1 MTITPTEARSGEK
14 VSAASRRALQAQG
27 VYLGTT
33 GVDLRTAFLFPG
45 HGAQYPDMFA
55 DLAAENP
62 VAAETFERID
72 ETYRSLAGHT
82 LTSRMFSSGGND
94 PAKELQDPVVM
105 QPAIFAGSMVAHR
118 LLESQGVTAETHIGH
133 SLGEISALVAAGALS
148 LEDGVRAVYGRGLAV
163 KVIPEARRGGML
175 SLQTD
180 SDRSREQLSRLLLL
194 LRGGQGGYLVQSLVN
209 SPDQTVLSGDSEA
222 IDRAAALCLERGI
235 KATRLRVSH
244 GFHSDLLEEAVPHL
258 ERTLA
263 ALDWHAPKVPVL
275 STVIGDYYTE
285 QDVQDLPLL
294 LARQL
299 VTPFSFQDLVGRLH
313 ADGHNSFVEVG
324 PKSILSGLTERI
336 LAGSDK
342 EALVT
347 PTNIQSLGAVESMR
361 RFTAF
366 AEVHGLTGAET
377 EEQTPAAREPAADS
391 APTTAQLREDLLKVA
406 ARYTGYP
413 VRLLDPAQLM
423 GAGLGLSTRVREEL
437 AAALAAHLG
446 LTDTT
451 VSTEADAPLGHL
463 LDQLADASRG
473 TGTPAATARETAAG
487 PEPATARE
495 TPVPAPSV
503 QDTPVPEE
511 PAEATAEELAEA
523 ERVVW
528 EVAEAKTG
536 YPADLLEADLDLEA
550 DLGIDSVKQAEILGE
565 VREVLGLPVVED
577 VDSSSLNTLSRIAG
591 FVADLQAATRPAPA
605 APARTAP
612 AQEKPAAT
620 SVAATSVQDT
630 PVPEEPAEATAE
642 ELAEAERV
650 VWEVAEAKTGYPADL
665 LEADLDLEADLGID
679 SVKQA
684 EILGEVREVLGLPVV
699 EDVDS
704 SSLNTLNRIAE
715 FVAGLQA
722 ATGRSPRGGGTSGTG
737 GDGSDDSHIPEAAPA
752 RPVLPPVLERT
763 IDRIAGRYVP
773 LAVES
778 PLDHPDA
785 TPFSL
790 DGKAVVVIT
799 GQDTALA
806 REVLPRLTER
816 GARPYVV
823 APDGAG
829 PIRSSASTGL
839 DEWPTARADFTDP
852 HSLARALATAR
863 PDSGV
868 QVVVNLHPYG
878 PGPDPVAATTS
889 FDRPAAD
896 WSSAADQ
903 HFTVNLLAAKAYF
916 ADLAQAGGDGG
927 YFAATAVGGV
937 FGLES
942 DGAMDPLGG
951 LTAGFAKSLDL
962 ELPDTRVKVVDFTEG
977 DAADAAVLLLAE
989 ITTDA
994 EPTVEVGH
1002 LRGLR
1007 KIVQVVP
1014 HEITTNERQQ
1024 PLRLDP
1030 GSVVVFSGGS
1040 RGITYECAKEL
1051 ARLEGVRVVILGRT
1065 RPAKGTE
1072 DWMALDDEAFARL
1085 GKGWF
1090 PQAKKKDPA
1099 ITPVEAKKQFAA
1111 LANARELYRNIE
1123 ELHAINP
1130 LSVYE
1135 VCDVS
1140 DGEQVIAAI
1149 DSVRQRYG
1157 RIDGVVHAAG
1167 LDSVATVPKKSLDH
1181 ARHVVRVKADGSHHL
1196 WHAVKHDQL
1205 KFFGFFG
1212 SFLGRFGMDGQVDY
1226 TAGADLVSKLSAL
1239 LARRNPDMRVF
1250 TLCWTGWADVGM
1262 AATEAVRRVQ
1272 EEVRGL
1278 RYLGVEEGVQHFA
1291 REVFQGGDDP
1301 EVLVFGEIGKN
1312 SYGGQDASMDATHT
1326 EVAVPVG
1333 PDGSVRDRFELPLL
1347 DRVLEVTD
1355 TRVRAVKRLDP
1366 RADRYLDDHRV
1377 KGAGTFPGVLH
1388 IEGQV
1393 QASGLLVP
1401 GHTVVAAENI
1411 EFLKFV
1417 KHLPNFPLDLRF
1429 EAELEAD
1436 AERTDEERADG
1447 TRRVRAE
1454 IRSDLVT
1461 ADGRVLEADRVHS
1474 RGTYVF
1480 APQAPQAPQSQQ
1492 PGAAPAPDPE
1502 LAELLEKSTEL
1513 DIDRFYERAARQITF
1528 GPRFRQVR
1536 RIGFVGDI
1544 EDGRMVSEI
1553 VVDAGRGLFSA
1564 APTPRLRTLPI
1575 VIDNAWRST
1584 LLWAYHHLGSHV
1596 VPVSIAAMRFHRVP
1610 LPGET
1615 VHTDSTVAPVG
1626 PDQGGKPGDLRIS
1639 TRILDAAG
1647 HPLCEIQDLVVTQVG
1662 RDEGDTG
1669 LLD

>member
-118 LLESQGVTAETHIGH
+118 LLESQGITAETHIGH

-148 LEDGVRAVYGRGLAV
+148 LEDGVRAVYGRGVAV
-163 KVIPEARRGGML
+163 KVIPQDRRGGML

-209 SPDQTVLSGDSEA
+209 SPDQTVLSGDSDA

-299 VTPFSFQDLVGRLH
+299 VTPFSFQQLVGRLH

-336 LAGSDK
+336 LADSDK

-366 AEVHGLTGAET
+366 AEVHGLTGGEP
-377 EEQTPAAREPAADS
+377 EEQTAAAQEPAAES
-391 APTTAQLREDLLKVA
+391 APNTAQLREDLLKVA

-451 VSTEADAPLGHL
+451 VSTESDAPLGHL
-463 LDQLADASRG
+463 LDQLVDASRG
-473 TGTPAATARETAAG
+473 TGTGTGTDTGTGTAAATARETAAG
-487 PEPATARE
+487 PEPGTAPQAAE
-495 TPVPAPSV
+495 PA
-503 QDTPVPEE
+503 E

-577 VDSSSLNTLSRIAG
+577 IDSSSLNTLNRIAE
-591 FVADLQAATRPAPA
+591 FVAGLQAATRPAPA

-612 AQEKPAAT
+612 AQE
-620 SVAATSVQDT
+620 T
-630 PVPEEPAEATAE
+630 PVQETSAPQEPAEATAE

-699 EDVDS
+699 EDIDS
-704 SSLNTLNRIAE
+704 SSLNTLSRIAE

-722 ATGRSPRGGGTSGTG
+722 ATGRSPRGGGTSDTG
-737 GDGSDDSHIPEAAPA
+737 GDGSDDSHIREAAPA

-823 APDGAG
+823 APDGAE

-852 HSLARALATAR
+852 ESLARALATAR
-863 PDSGV
+863 TDGGV

-916 ADLAQAGGDGG
+916 ADLTQAGGDGG

-977 DAADAAVLLLAE
+977 DAAGAADILLAE

-994 EPTVEVGH
+994 ERTVEVGH

-1065 RPAKGTE
+1065 RPAEGTE

-1090 PQAKKKDPA
+1090 PQAKKKNPA
-1099 ITPVEAKKQFAA
+1099 ITPVEAKRQFAA

-1140 DGEQVIAAI
+1140 DGEQVTAAI
-1149 DSVRQRYG
+1149 DAVRQRYG

-1196 WHAVKHDQL
+1196 WHAVKDDQL
-1205 KFFGFFG
+1205 TFFGFFG

-1239 LARRNPDMRVF
+1239 LARRNPAMRVF
-1250 TLCWTGWADVGM
+1250 TLCWTGWSDVGM
-1262 AATEAVRRVQ
+1262 AATEAVRRIQ

-1312 SYGGQDASMDATHT
+1312 SYGGQDASMDATHKQ
-1326 EVAVPVG
+1326 VAVPVG
-1333 PDGSVRDRFELPLL
+1333 PDGSVRDRLELPLL
-1347 DRVLEVTD
+1347 DRVSEVTD

-1429 EAELEAD
+1429 EAEAEAQ
-1436 AERTDEERADG
+1436 AEEERADG

-1480 APQAPQAPQSQQ
+1480 ARQARQ
-1492 PGAAPAPDPE
+1492 PGTPPAPDPE
-1502 LAELLEKSTEL
+1502 LAELVEKSTEL
-1513 DIDRFYERAARQITF
+1513 NIDRFYERAARQITF

-1564 APTPRLRTLPI
+1564 ASTPRLRTLPI

-1626 PDQGGKPGDLRIS
+1626 PDQGGKPSDLRIS

-1647 HPLCEIQDLVVTQVG
+1647 LPLCEIQDLVVTQVG
-1662 RDEGDTG
+1662 RDEGDTR

>member
-1 MTITPTEARSGEK
+1 MTITQTEVRSGEK
-14 VSAASRRALQAQG
+14 IAAASRRALQAQG

-33 GVDLRTAFLFPG
+33 GVALRSAFLFPG

-72 ETYRSLAGHT
+72 ATYRELAGHT
-82 LTSRMFSSGGND
+82 LTSRMFSSGGSD
-94 PAKELQDPVVM
+94 PVKALQDPVVM
-105 QPAIFAGSMVAHR
+105 QPAIFAGSMVVHR
-118 LLESQGVTAETHIGH
+118 LLESQGITAETHIGH

-148 LEDGVRAVYGRGLAV
+148 LEDGVRAVYGRGVAV

-194 LRGGQGGYLVQSLVN
+194 LRGGGNGYLVQSLVN
-209 SPDQTVLSGDSEA
+209 SPDQTVLSGDSDA
-222 IDRAAALCLERGI
+222 IDKAAALCRERGI

-263 ALDWHAPKVPVL
+263 ALDWHAPRIPVL

-285 QDVQDLPLL
+285 QDVADLPLL

-299 VTPFSFQDLVGRLH
+299 VTPFSFQQLIGRMH
-313 ADGHNSFVEVG
+313 ADGVNSFVEVG

-336 LAGSDK
+336 LADSDQ

-366 AEVHGLTGAET
+366 AEVHGLPRSEP
-377 EEQTPAAREPAADS
+377 EQHSAPREPAGENA
-391 APTTAQLREDLLKVA
+391 APTTAELREDLLKAA

-423 GAGLGLSTRVREEL
+423 GAGLGLSTRVREDL

-446 LTDTT
+446 LADTT
-451 VSTEADAPLGHL
+451 VPTEADAPLGHL
-463 LDQLADASRG
+463 LDQLVDASRG
-473 TGTPAATARETAAG
+473 TAAPAATARETAAG
-487 PEPATARE
+487 PGPVTA
-495 TPVPAPSV
+495 PVPA
-503 QDTPVPEE
+503 Q
-511 PAEATAEELAEA
+511 PAEATAEDRAEA
-523 ERVVW
+523 DRVVW

-577 VDSSSLNTLSRIAG
+577 IDSASLNTLSRIAE
-591 FVADLQAATRPAPA
+591 FVADLQASARPARAA
-605 APARTAP
+605 APETPAPEAP
-612 AQEKPAAT
+612 ASEVSA
-620 SVAATSVQDT
+620 
-630 PVPEEPAEATAE
+630 PEQPAEATAE
-642 ELAEAERV
+642 DRAEADRV

-699 EDVDS
+699 EDIDS
-704 SSLNTLNRIAE
+704 ASLNTLSRIAE

-722 ATGRSPRGGGTSGTG
+722 ATGRSPRGGGTSDTGG
-737 GDGSDDSHIPEAAPA
+737 GDGSDDSHIREAAPA

-763 IDRIAGRYVP
+763 LDRIAGRYVP

-778 PLDHPDA
+778 PLDHPGA
-785 TPFSL
+785 RPFSL

-806 REVLPRLTER
+806 REVLPRLTGH

-823 APDGAG
+823 APDQAAV
-829 PIRSSASTGL
+829 P
-839 DEWPTARADFTDP
+839 DDWPTARADFTDP
-852 HSLARALATAR
+852 DSLARALATAR
-863 PDSGV
+863 GDGEV

-878 PGPDPVAATTS
+878 SGPDPVAATTS

-896 WSSAADQ
+896 WSAASDQ

-916 ADLAQAGGDGG
+916 ADLTRAGRDGG

-962 ELPDTRVKVVDFTEG
+962 ELADTRVKVVDFTEG
-977 DAADAAVLLLAE
+977 DAAGAAEALLAE
-989 ITTDA
+989 ITTHA
-994 EPTVEVGH
+994 ERTVEVGY

-1014 HEITTNERQQ
+1014 HEIATDERQQ

-1065 RPAKGTE
+1065 RPAEGTE
-1072 DWMALDDEAFARL
+1072 DWMALDDEAFAAL

-1090 PQAKKKDPA
+1090 RQAKKKNPA
-1099 ITPVEAKKQFAA
+1099 ITPVKAKKQFAA
-1111 LANARELYRNIE
+1111 LANSRELYRNIE
-1123 ELHAINP
+1123 ELRAVNP

-1140 DGEQVIAAI
+1140 DGGQVTAVVDA
-1149 DSVRQRYG
+1149 VRQRYG

-1167 LDSVATVPKKSLDH
+1167 LESVATVPKKSLDH

-1196 WHAVKHDQL
+1196 WHAVKHDDL

-1239 LARRNPDMRVF
+1239 LARRNPDTRVF

-1262 AATEAVRRVQ
+1262 AATEAVRRIQ

-1301 EVLVFGEIGKN
+1301 EVLVFGEIGTN
-1312 SYGGQDASMDATHT
+1312 SYGGQDASMDGTRT
-1326 EVAVPVG
+1326 GVAVPVG
-1333 PDGSVRDRFELPLL
+1333 PDGAVRDRIALPLL

-1355 TRVRAVKRLDP
+1355 TRVRAVRRLDP

-1401 GHTVVAAENI
+1401 EHTVVAAENV

-1429 EAELEAD
+1429 EAEA
-1436 AERTDEERADG
+1436 DEELADG

-1461 ADGRVLEADRVHS
+1461 ADGRVLETDRVHS

-1480 APQAPQAPQSQQ
+1480 ARR
-1492 PGAAPAPDPE
+1492 PGSPPAADPE
-1502 LAELLEKSTEL
+1502 LAELVAKSTEL

-1544 EDGRMVSEI
+1544 EEGRMVSEI
-1553 VVDAGRGLFSA
+1553 VADAGRGLFSTTA
-1564 APTPRLRTLPI
+1564 TPRLRTLPI

-1584 LLWAYHHLGSHV
+1584 LLWAYHQLGSHV

-1615 VHTDSTVAPVG
+1615 VHTDSTVVPVG

-1639 TRILDAAG
+1639 TRIADTAG
-1647 HPLCEIQDLVVTQVG
+1647 ITLCEIQDLVVTQVG
-1662 RDEGDTG
+1662 RDEGDTR

>member
-14 VSAASRRALQAQG
+14 ISAASRRALQAQG

-33 GVDLRTAFLFPG
+33 GADLRTAFLFPG

-94 PAKELQDPVVM
+94 LAKELQDPVVM

-118 LLESQGVTAETHIGH
+118 LLESQGITAETHIGH

-148 LEDGVRAVYGRGLAV
+148 LEDGVRAVYGRGVAV

-194 LRGGQGGYLVQSLVN
+194 LRGGGNGYLVQSLTN

-222 IDRAAALCLERGI
+222 IDRAAALCSERGI

-263 ALDWHAPKVPVL
+263 ALDWHAPKIPVL

-299 VTPFSFQDLVGRLH
+299 VTPFSFQALVGRLH

-336 LAGSDK
+336 LADSDK

-361 RFTAF
+361 RFSAF
-366 AEVHGLTGAET
+366 AEVHGLTGGET
-377 EEQTPAAREPAADS
+377 EELTAVAQEPAAES
-391 APTTAQLREDLLKVA
+391 VPTTAHLREELLKVA

-473 TGTPAATARETAAG
+473 TGTGTGDGAGTGTPVATGRETAAG
-487 PEPATARE
+487 PVSATVQEASGAAEAIQSAASAEPVQSAASVQSAEPAEATAEDLAQAERVVWEVAEAKTGYPADLLEADLDLEADLGIDSVKQAEILGEVRE
-495 TPVPAPSV
+495 VLGLPVVEDVDSSALNTLNRIAEFVAGLQAATRPAPAAAAQQSAV
-503 QDTPVPEE
+503 QESPVQETPVPEE
-511 PAEATAEELAEA
+511 PAQATAAELAEA

-577 VDSSSLNTLSRIAG
+577 VDSSA
-591 FVADLQAATRPAPA
+591 
-605 APARTAP
+605 
-612 AQEKPAAT
+612 
-620 SVAATSVQDT
+620 
-630 PVPEEPAEATAE
+630 
-642 ELAEAERV
+642 
-650 VWEVAEAKTGYPADL
+650 
-665 LEADLDLEADLGID
+665 
-679 SVKQA
+679 
-684 EILGEVREVLGLPVV
+684 
-699 EDVDS
+699 
-704 SSLNTLNRIAE
+704 LNTLNRIAE

-722 ATGRSPRGGGTSGTG
+722 ATGRSPRGGSTAGTG
-737 GDGSDDSHIPEAAPA
+737 GDGTDDSHIPEAAPA

-823 APDGAG
+823 APEQAAVPD
-829 PIRSSASTGL
+829 
-839 DEWPTARADFTDP
+839 DWPTARADFTDP
-852 HSLARALATAR
+852 DSLAQALATAR
-863 PDSGV
+863 TDSGV

-916 ADLAQAGGDGG
+916 ADLTQTGADGG

-977 DAADAAVLLLAE
+977 DAAGTADILLAE

-994 EPTVEVGH
+994 ERTVEVGH
-1002 LRGLR
+1002 VRGLR
-1007 KIVQVVP
+1007 KIVQVIP

-1065 RPAKGTE
+1065 RPAEGTE

-1090 PQAKKKDPA
+1090 PQAKKKNPA

-1111 LANARELYRNIE
+1111 LANARELYRNIK
-1123 ELHAINP
+1123 ELHAVNP

-1140 DGEQVIAAI
+1140 DGEQVTAAM
-1149 DSVRQRYG
+1149 DAVRQRYG

-1262 AATEAVRRVQ
+1262 AATEAVRKVQ

-1326 EVAVPVG
+1326 QVAVPLG
-1333 PDGSVRDRFELPLL
+1333 PDGSVRDRVELPLL
-1347 DRVLEVTD
+1347 DRVSEVTD

-1429 EAELEAD
+1429 EAE
-1436 AERTDEERADG
+1436 AETETESKAEADG
-1447 TRRVRAE
+1447 TRRIRAE

-1480 APQAPQAPQSQQ
+1480 AAQ
-1492 PGAAPAPDPE
+1492 PPRPGDVPAPDPE
-1502 LAELLEKSTEL
+1502 LAELVEKSTEL

-1662 RDEGDTG
+1662 RDEGDTR

>member
-14 VSAASRRALQAQG
+14 ISAASRRALQAQG

-94 PAKELQDPVVM
+94 PVKELQDPVVM

-118 LLESQGVTAETHIGH
+118 LLESQGITAETHIGH

-148 LEDGVRAVYGRGLAV
+148 LEDGVRAVYGRGVAV

-263 ALDWHAPKVPVL
+263 ALDWHAPKIPVL

-299 VTPFSFQDLVGRLH
+299 VTPFSFQALVGRLH

-336 LAGSDK
+336 LADSDK
-342 EALVT
+342 EVLVT

-361 RFTAF
+361 RFSAF
-366 AEVHGLTGAET
+366 AEVHGLTGGEM
-377 EEQTPAAREPAADS
+377 EEQTAAAPEPAAES
-391 APTTAQLREDLLKVA
+391 APTTAQLREELLKVA

-473 TGTPAATARETAAG
+473 TGAGTGTGTGDGTGTGTSAATGRETAAG
-487 PEPATARE
+487 PVPATVEEATAAIQSAVSAEPVQPVQPAEPAEATAEDLAQAERVVWEVAEAKTGYPADLLEADLDLEADLGIDSVKQAEILGEVRE
-495 TPVPAPSV
+495 VLGLPVVEDVDSSALNTLNRIAEFVAGLQAATRPAPAAPAPAAPAQGTAV
-503 QDTPVPEE
+503 QETPVPEE
-511 PAEATAEELAEA
+511 PAQATAEELAEA

-577 VDSSSLNTLSRIAG
+577 VDSSA
-591 FVADLQAATRPAPA
+591 
-605 APARTAP
+605 
-612 AQEKPAAT
+612 
-620 SVAATSVQDT
+620 
-630 PVPEEPAEATAE
+630 
-642 ELAEAERV
+642 
-650 VWEVAEAKTGYPADL
+650 
-665 LEADLDLEADLGID
+665 
-679 SVKQA
+679 
-684 EILGEVREVLGLPVV
+684 
-699 EDVDS
+699 
-704 SSLNTLNRIAE
+704 LNTLNRIAE

-722 ATGRSPRGGGTSGTG
+722 ATGRSPRGGTTSGTG
-737 GDGSDDSHIPEAAPA
+737 GDGTDDSHIPEAAPA

-785 TPFSL
+785 TPFSV

-823 APDGAG
+823 APEQAAVPD
-829 PIRSSASTGL
+829 
-839 DEWPTARADFTDP
+839 DWPTARADFTDP
-852 HSLARALATAR
+852 DSLAKALATAR
-863 PDSGV
+863 TDSGV

-916 ADLAQAGGDGG
+916 ADLTQAGGDGG

-977 DAADAAVLLLAE
+977 DAAGAADILLAE

-994 EPTVEVGH
+994 ERSVEVGH

-1014 HEITTNERQQ
+1014 HEIATNERQQ

-1065 RPAKGTE
+1065 RPAQGTE

-1090 PQAKKKDPA
+1090 PQAKKKNPA

-1140 DGEQVIAAI
+1140 DGEQVTAAI
-1149 DSVRQRYG
+1149 DAVRVRYG

-1250 TLCWTGWADVGM
+1250 TLCWTGWSDVGM

-1326 EVAVPVG
+1326 QVAVPVG
-1333 PDGSVRDRFELPLL
+1333 PDGSVRDRVELPLL
-1347 DRVLEVTD
+1347 DQVSEVTD

-1429 EAELEAD
+1429 EAEAEAD
-1436 AERTDEERADG
+1436 GQRADG
-1447 TRRVRAE
+1447 TRRIRAE

-1480 APQAPQAPQSQQ
+1480 AAQ
-1492 PGAAPAPDPE
+1492 PPRPDDMPAPDPE
-1502 LAELLEKSTEL
+1502 LAELVEKATEL

-1615 VHTDSTVAPVG
+1615 VHTDSTVAPVA

-1662 RDEGDTG
+1662 RDEGDTR

>member
-1 MTITPTEARSGEK
+1 VTITQTEVRSGEK
-14 VSAASRRALQAQG
+14 IAAASRRALQAQG

-33 GVDLRTAFLFPG
+33 GVALRSAFLFPG

-72 ETYRSLAGHT
+72 ATYRELAGHT
-82 LTSRMFSSGGND
+82 LTSRMFSSGGSD
-94 PAKELQDPVVM
+94 PVKALQDPVVM
-105 QPAIFAGSMVAHR
+105 QPAIFAGSMVVHR
-118 LLESQGVTAETHIGH
+118 LLESQGITAETHIGH

-148 LEDGVRAVYGRGLAV
+148 LEDGVRAVYGRGVAV

-194 LRGGQGGYLVQSLVN
+194 LRGGGNGYLVQSLVN
-209 SPDQTVLSGDSEA
+209 SPDQTVLSGDSDA
-222 IDRAAALCLERGI
+222 IDKAAALCRERGI

-263 ALDWHAPKVPVL
+263 ALDWHAPRIPVL

-285 QDVQDLPLL
+285 QDVADLPLL

-299 VTPFSFQDLVGRLH
+299 VTPFSFQQLIGRMH
-313 ADGHNSFVEVG
+313 ADGVNSFVEVG

-336 LAGSDK
+336 LADSDQ

-366 AEVHGLTGAET
+366 AEVHGLPRSEP
-377 EEQTPAAREPAADS
+377 EQHSAPREPAGENA
-391 APTTAQLREDLLKVA
+391 APTTAELREDLLKAA

-423 GAGLGLSTRVREEL
+423 GAGLGLSTRVREDL

-446 LTDTT
+446 LADTT
-451 VSTEADAPLGHL
+451 VPTEADAPLGHL
-463 LDQLADASRG
+463 LDQLVDASRG
-473 TGTPAATARETAAG
+473 TAAPAATARETAAG
-487 PEPATARE
+487 PGPVTA
-495 TPVPAPSV
+495 PVPA
-503 QDTPVPEE
+503 Q
-511 PAEATAEELAEA
+511 PAEATAEDRAEA
-523 ERVVW
+523 DRVVW

-577 VDSSSLNTLSRIAG
+577 IDSASLNTLS
-591 FVADLQAATRPAPA
+591 
-605 APARTAP
+605 
-612 AQEKPAAT
+612 
-620 SVAATSVQDT
+620 
-630 PVPEEPAEATAE
+630 
-642 ELAEAERV
+642 
-650 VWEVAEAKTGYPADL
+650 
-665 LEADLDLEADLGID
+665 
-679 SVKQA
+679 
-684 EILGEVREVLGLPVV
+684 
-699 EDVDS
+699 
-704 SSLNTLNRIAE
+704 RIAE

-722 ATGRSPRGGGTSGTG
+722 ATGRSPRGGGTSDTGG
-737 GDGSDDSHIPEAAPA
+737 GDGSDDSHIREAAPA

-763 IDRIAGRYVP
+763 LDRIAGRYVP

-778 PLDHPDA
+778 PLDHPGA
-785 TPFSL
+785 RPFSL

-806 REVLPRLTER
+806 REVLPRLTGH

-823 APDGAG
+823 APDQAAV
-829 PIRSSASTGL
+829 P
-839 DEWPTARADFTDP
+839 DDWPTARADFTDP
-852 HSLARALATAR
+852 DSLARALATAR
-863 PDSGV
+863 GDGEV

-878 PGPDPVAATTS
+878 SGPDPVAATTS

-896 WSSAADQ
+896 WSAASDQ

-916 ADLAQAGGDGG
+916 ADLTRAGRDGG

-962 ELPDTRVKVVDFTEG
+962 ELADTRVKVVDFTEG
-977 DAADAAVLLLAE
+977 DAAGAAEALLAE
-989 ITTDA
+989 ITTHA
-994 EPTVEVGH
+994 ERTVEVGY

-1014 HEITTNERQQ
+1014 HEIATDERQQ

-1065 RPAKGTE
+1065 RPAEGTE
-1072 DWMALDDEAFARL
+1072 DWMALDDEAFAAL

-1090 PQAKKKDPA
+1090 RQAKKKNPA
-1099 ITPVEAKKQFAA
+1099 ITPVKAKKQFAA
-1111 LANARELYRNIE
+1111 LANSRELYRNIE
-1123 ELHAINP
+1123 ELRAVNP

-1140 DGEQVIAAI
+1140 DGGQVTAVVDA
-1149 DSVRQRYG
+1149 VRQRYG

-1167 LDSVATVPKKSLDH
+1167 LESVATVPKKSLDH

-1196 WHAVKHDQL
+1196 WHAVKHDDL

-1239 LARRNPDMRVF
+1239 LARRNPDTRVF

-1262 AATEAVRRVQ
+1262 AATEAVRRIQ

-1301 EVLVFGEIGKN
+1301 EVLVFGEIGTN
-1312 SYGGQDASMDATHT
+1312 SYGGQDASMDGTRT
-1326 EVAVPVG
+1326 GVAVPVG
-1333 PDGSVRDRFELPLL
+1333 PDGAVRDRIALPLL

-1355 TRVRAVKRLDP
+1355 TRVRAVRRLDP

-1401 GHTVVAAENI
+1401 EHTVVAAENV

-1429 EAELEAD
+1429 EAEA
-1436 AERTDEERADG
+1436 DEELADG

-1454 IRSDLVT
+1454 VRSDLVT
-1461 ADGRVLEADRVHS
+1461 ADGRVLETDRVHS

-1480 APQAPQAPQSQQ
+1480 ARR
-1492 PGAAPAPDPE
+1492 PGSPPAADPE
-1502 LAELLEKSTEL
+1502 LAELVAKSTEL

-1544 EDGRMVSEI
+1544 EEGRMVSEI
-1553 VVDAGRGLFSA
+1553 VADAGRGLFSTTA
-1564 APTPRLRTLPI
+1564 TPRLRTLPI

-1584 LLWAYHHLGSHV
+1584 LLWAYHQLGSHV

-1615 VHTDSTVAPVG
+1615 VHTDSTVVPVG

-1639 TRILDAAG
+1639 TRIADTAG
-1647 HPLCEIQDLVVTQVG
+1647 ITLCEIQDLVVTQVG
-1662 RDEGDTG
+1662 RDEGDTR

>member
-1 MTITPTEARSGEK
+1 VTITQTEVRGGEQIT
-14 VSAASRRALQAQG
+14 AASRRALQAQG

-72 ETYRSLAGHT
+72 ETYRELAGHT

-94 PAKELQDPVVM
+94 PVKELQDPVVM
-105 QPAIFAGSMVAHR
+105 QPAIFAGSMVVHR
-118 LLESQGVTAETHIGH
+118 LLESQGVIAETHIGH
-133 SLGEISALVAAGALS
+133 SLGEIGALVAAGALS
-148 LEDGVRAVYGRGLAV
+148 LEDGVRAVYGRGVAV
-163 KVIPEARRGGML
+163 KAIPAARRGGML

-194 LRGGQGGYLVQSLVN
+194 LRGGGNGYLIQSLVN
-209 SPDQTVLSGDSEA
+209 SPDQTVLSGDSDA
-222 IDRAAALCLERGI
+222 IDRAAELCRARGI

-263 ALDWHAPKVPVL
+263 SLDWHAPQIPVL

-299 VTPFSFQDLVGRLH
+299 VTPFSFQELIGRMH
-313 ADGHNSFVEVG
+313 ADGVNSFVEVG

-336 LAGSDK
+336 LADQ

-366 AEVHGLTGAET
+366 VEVHGLPRSEPRQ
-377 EEQTPAAREPAADS
+377 QTAPQEPAAETA

-413 VRLLDPAQLM
+413 VRLLDPSQLM

-437 AAALAAHLG
+437 ATALAAHLG

-451 VSTEADAPLGHL
+451 VSTESDAPLGHL

-473 TGTPAATARETAAG
+473 AGAAPAATVRETAA
-487 PEPATARE
+487 EPAQE
-495 TPVPAPSV
+495 TPV
-503 QDTPVPEE
+503 QETPVVVE
-511 PAEATAEELAEA
+511 PAEASVEDLADA

-565 VREVLGLPVVED
+565 VRDVLGLPVVED
-577 VDSSSLNTLSRIAG
+577 
-591 FVADLQAATRPAPA
+591 
-605 APARTAP
+605 
-612 AQEKPAAT
+612 
-620 SVAATSVQDT
+620 
-630 PVPEEPAEATAE
+630 
-642 ELAEAERV
+642 
-650 VWEVAEAKTGYPADL
+650 
-665 LEADLDLEADLGID
+665 ID
-679 SVKQA
+679 SA
-684 EILGEVREVLGLPVV
+684 
-699 EDVDS
+699 
-704 SSLNTLNRIAE
+704 SLNTLNRIAE

-722 ATGRSPRGGGTSGTG
+722 ATGRSPRGGGTSDTG
-737 GDGSDDSHIPEAAPA
+737 GDGSDDSHIREAAPA

-778 PLDHPDA
+778 PLDHPGA
-785 TPFSL
+785 RPFSL

-806 REVLPRLTER
+806 REVLPRLARR
-816 GARPYVV
+816 GARPYAV
-823 APDGAG
+823 APQ
-829 PIRSSASTGL
+829 SAAL
-839 DEWPTARADFTDP
+839 DDWPVARADFTDP
-852 HSLARALATAR
+852 DSLARALATAR
-863 PDSGV
+863 ADAEV

-889 FDRPAAD
+889 FDRPAGD
-896 WSSAADQ
+896 WSAAADQ

-916 ADLAQAGGDGG
+916 ADLAKAGQESG

-937 FGLES
+937 FGLEA

-962 ELPDTRVKVVDFTEG
+962 ELPETRVKVVDFTEG
-977 DAADAAVLLLAE
+977 DATGAADTLLAE
-989 ITTDA
+989 ITTRA
-994 EPTVEVGH
+994 ERTVEVGY

-1007 KIVQVVP
+1007 KIVQVLP
-1014 HEITTNERQQ
+1014 HEIASHERQQ
-1024 PLRLDP
+1024 PLSLDP

-1065 RPAKGTE
+1065 RPAEGTE
-1072 DWMALDDEAFARL
+1072 DWMALDDDAFAEL
-1085 GKGWF
+1085 GRSWF
-1090 PQAKKKDPA
+1090 PRAKKENPA

-1111 LANARELYRNIE
+1111 LANSRELSRNIE
-1123 ELHAINP
+1123 ELRAINP

-1140 DGEQVIAAI
+1140 DGDQVTAAV
-1149 DSVRQRYG
+1149 DAVRQRYG

-1167 LDSVATVPKKSLDH
+1167 LESVAAVPKKSLDH

-1196 WHAVKHDQL
+1196 WHAVKNDHL

-1226 TAGADLVSKLSAL
+1226 TAGADLVSKLSAM
-1239 LARRNPDMRVF
+1239 LARRHPETKVF

-1312 SYGGQDASMDATHT
+1312 SYGGQDASMDAPRTG
-1326 EVAVPVG
+1326 VAVPVG
-1333 PDGSVRDRFELPLL
+1333 PEGSVRDRIALPLL
-1347 DRVLEVTD
+1347 DTVSEVTD
-1355 TRVRAVKRLDP
+1355 TRVRAAKRLDP
-1366 RADRYLDDHRV
+1366 RTDRYLDDHRV

-1393 QASGLLVP
+1393 QAAGLLVP
-1401 GHTVVAAENI
+1401 EHTVVGAENI

-1417 KHLPNFPLDLRF
+1417 KHLPAFPLDLRF
-1429 EAELEAD
+1429 EAEAG
-1436 AERTDEERADG
+1436 DEQEDG
-1447 TRRVRAE
+1447 TRRIRAE

-1480 APQAPQAPQSQQ
+1480 APHPATP
-1492 PGAAPAPDPE
+1492 PAPDPE
-1502 LAELLEKSTEL
+1502 LAELVDKSTEL
-1513 DIDRFYERAARQITF
+1513 SLDRFYERAANQITF
-1528 GPRFRQVR
+1528 GPGFRQVR
-1536 RIGFVGDI
+1536 RVGFVGDI

-1553 VVDAGRGLFSA
+1553 VVDAGRGLFSTT
-1564 APTPRLRTLPI
+1564 PTPRLRTLPI

-1584 LLWAYHHLGSHV
+1584 LLWAYHHLSSHV

-1615 VHTDSTVAPVG
+1615 VHTDSTVVATR
-1626 PDQGGKPGDLRIS
+1626 QAGKPGDLRID
-1639 TRILDAAG
+1639 TRIVDAAG
-1647 HPLCEIQDLVVTQVG
+1647 HPLCEIQNLVVTQVG
-1662 RDEGDTG
+1662 RDEGDTR
-1669 LLD
+1669 LLH

>member
-1 MTITPTEARSGEK
+1 MTITQTEVRGGEQIT
-14 VSAASRRALQAQG
+14 AASRRALQAQG

-72 ETYRSLAGHT
+72 ETYRELAGHT

-94 PAKELQDPVVM
+94 PVKELQDPVVM
-105 QPAIFAGSMVAHR
+105 QPAIFAGSMVVHR
-118 LLESQGVTAETHIGH
+118 LLESQGVIAETHIGH
-133 SLGEISALVAAGALS
+133 SLGEIGALVAAGALS
-148 LEDGVRAVYGRGLAV
+148 LEDGVRAVYGRGVAV
-163 KVIPEARRGGML
+163 KAIPAARRGGML

-194 LRGGQGGYLVQSLVN
+194 LRGGGNGYLIQSLVN
-209 SPDQTVLSGDSEA
+209 SPDQTVLSGDSDA
-222 IDRAAALCLERGI
+222 IDRAAELCRARGI

-263 ALDWHAPKVPVL
+263 SLDWHAPRIPVL

-299 VTPFSFQDLVGRLH
+299 VTPFSFQELIGRMY
-313 ADGHNSFVEVG
+313 ADGVNSFVEVG

-336 LAGSDK
+336 LADQ

-366 AEVHGLTGAET
+366 VEVHGLPRSEPRQRTAP
-377 EEQTPAAREPAADS
+377 QEPAAETA

-413 VRLLDPAQLM
+413 VRLLDPSQLM

-437 AAALAAHLG
+437 ATALAAHLG

-451 VSTEADAPLGHL
+451 VSTESDAPLGHL

-473 TGTPAATARETAAG
+473 AGAAPAATVRETAA
-487 PEPATARE
+487 EPAQE
-495 TPVPAPSV
+495 TPV
-503 QDTPVPEE
+503 QETPVVVE
-511 PAEATAEELAEA
+511 PAEASAGDLAEA

-577 VDSSSLNTLSRIAG
+577 IDSASLNTLNRIAE
-591 FVADLQAATRPAPA
+591 FVAGLQAATHPVQ
-605 APARTAP
+605 
-612 AQEKPAAT
+612 QE
-620 SVAATSVQDT
+620 T
-630 PVPEEPAEATAE
+630 PVQETPVVVEPAEASGE
-642 ELAEAERV
+642 DLAEAERV

-699 EDVDS
+699 EDIDS
-704 SSLNTLNRIAE
+704 ASLNTLNRIAE

-722 ATGRSPRGGGTSGTG
+722 ATGRGPRGGGTSDTG
-737 GDGSDDSHIPEAAPA
+737 GDGSDDSHIREAAPA

-778 PLDHPDA
+778 PLDHPGA
-785 TPFSL
+785 RPFSL

-806 REVLPRLTER
+806 RELLPRLARR
-816 GARPYVV
+816 GARPYAV
-823 APDGAG
+823 AP
-829 PIRSSASTGL
+829 RSAAL
-839 DEWPTARADFTDP
+839 DDWPVARADFTDP
-852 HSLARALATAR
+852 DSLARALATAR
-863 PDSGV
+863 ADAEV

-889 FDRPAAD
+889 FDRPADD
-896 WSSAADQ
+896 WSAAADQ

-916 ADLAQAGGDGG
+916 ADLAKAGRESG

-937 FGLES
+937 FGLEA

-962 ELPDTRVKVVDFTEG
+962 ELPETRVKVVDFTEG
-977 DAADAAVLLLAE
+977 DATAAADTLLAE
-989 ITTDA
+989 ITTRA
-994 EPTVEVGH
+994 ERTVEVGY

-1007 KIVQVVP
+1007 KIVQVLP
-1014 HEITTNERQQ
+1014 HEIASHERQQ
-1024 PLRLDP
+1024 PLSLDP

-1065 RPAKGTE
+1065 RPAEGTE
-1072 DWMALDDEAFARL
+1072 DWMALDDDSFAEL
-1085 GKGWF
+1085 GRSWF
-1090 PQAKKKDPA
+1090 PRAKKENPA

-1111 LANARELYRNIE
+1111 LANSRELSRNIE
-1123 ELHAINP
+1123 ELRAINP

-1140 DGEQVIAAI
+1140 DGDQVTAAV
-1149 DSVRQRYG
+1149 DAVRQRYG

-1167 LDSVATVPKKSLDH
+1167 LDSVAAVPKKSLDH

-1196 WHAVKHDQL
+1196 WHAVKNDHL

-1226 TAGADLVSKLSAL
+1226 TAGADLVSKLSAM
-1239 LARRNPDMRVF
+1239 LARRHPETKVF

-1312 SYGGQDASMDATHT
+1312 SYGGQDASMDAPRTG
-1326 EVAVPVG
+1326 VAVPVG
-1333 PDGSVRDRFELPLL
+1333 PEGSVRDRIALPLL
-1347 DRVLEVTD
+1347 DTVSEVTD
-1355 TRVRAVKRLDP
+1355 TRVRAAKRLDP
-1366 RADRYLDDHRV
+1366 RTDRYLDDHRV

-1393 QASGLLVP
+1393 QAAGLLVP
-1401 GHTVVAAENI
+1401 EHTVVGAENI

-1417 KHLPNFPLDLRF
+1417 KHLPAFPLDLRF
-1429 EAELEAD
+1429 EAEAG
-1436 AERTDEERADG
+1436 DEQEDG
-1447 TRRVRAE
+1447 TRRIRAE

-1480 APQAPQAPQSQQ
+1480 APHPATP
-1492 PGAAPAPDPE
+1492 PAPDPE
-1502 LAELLEKSTEL
+1502 LAELVDKSTEL
-1513 DIDRFYERAARQITF
+1513 SLDRFYERAADQITF
-1528 GPRFRQVR
+1528 GPGFRQVR
-1536 RIGFVGDI
+1536 RVGFVGDI

-1553 VVDAGRGLFSA
+1553 VVDAGRGLLSTTR
-1564 APTPRLRTLPI
+1564 TPRLRTLPI

-1610 LPGET
+1610 LSGET
-1615 VHTDSTVAPVG
+1615 VHTDSTVAARRE
-1626 PDQGGKPGDLRIS
+1626 GKPGDLRID
-1639 TRILDAAG
+1639 TRIVDAAG
-1647 HPLCEIQDLVVTQVG
+1647 HPLCEIQNLVVTQVG
-1662 RDEGDTG
+1662 RDEGDTR

>member
-1 MTITPTEARSGEK
+1 VTITQTEARSGER
-14 VSAASRRALQAQG
+14 VTAASRRALQAQG
-27 VYLGTT
+27 VYLGTS

-55 DLAAENP
+55 DIAAQNP

-118 LLESQGVTAETHIGH
+118 LLESQGITAETHIGH

-148 LEDGVRAVYGRGLAV
+148 LEDGVRAVYGRGVAV

-180 SDRSREQLSRLLLL
+180 SDRSREQRSRLLLL
-194 LRGGQGGYLVQSLVN
+194 LRGGGNGYLVQSLIN
-209 SPDQTVLSGDSEA
+209 SPDQTVLSGDSDT
-222 IDRAAALCLERGI
+222 IDKAAELCRERGI

-336 LAGSDK
+336 LADSDQ

-366 AEVHGLTGAET
+366 AEVHGLAGGETG
-377 EEQTPAAREPAADS
+377 EQTAAAQEQAVEH
-391 APTTAQLREDLLKVA
+391 APTTAHLREDLLKVA

-463 LDQLADASRG
+463 LDQLVDASRG
-473 TGTPAATARETAAG
+473 AGGAPVATARETAAG
-487 PEPATARE
+487 PQAAVEAQ
-495 TPVPAPSV
+495 APLSV
-503 QDTPVPEE
+503 K
-511 PAEATAEELAEA
+511 PAEVTAEGLAEA

-577 VDSSSLNTLSRIAG
+577 VDSSSLNTLHRIAE
-591 FVADLQAATRPAPA
+591 FVAELQASTRPA
-605 APARTAP
+605 REAP
-612 AQEKPAAT
+612 AQDTPA
-620 SVAATSVQDT
+620 QGT
-630 PVPEEPAEATAE
+630 PVPEEPTAE
-642 ELAEAERV
+642 DLAEAERV

-704 SSLNTLNRIAE
+704 SSLNTLHRIAE

-722 ATGRSPRGGGTSGTG
+722 ATGRSPRTGGTGGTGGTSDTG

-785 TPFSL
+785 RPFSL

-806 REVLPRLTER
+806 RELLPRLTER

-823 APDGAG
+823 APQNTGSPG
-829 PIRSSASTGL
+829 SPGSEGSPSSAIP
-839 DEWPTARADFTDP
+839 DDWPIARADFTDP
-852 HSLARALATAR
+852 DSLARALATAR
-863 PDSGV
+863 TDTGV

-878 PGPDPVAATTS
+878 TGPDPVAATTS

-896 WSSAADQ
+896 WSAAADQ

-916 ADLAQAGGDGG
+916 ADLAKAGGEGG

-962 ELPDTRVKVVDFTEG
+962 ELRNTRVKVVDFTEG
-977 DAADAAVLLLAE
+977 DTATVADILLAE

-994 EPTVEVGH
+994 ERTVEVGH

-1014 HEITTNERQQ
+1014 HEIASHERQQ
-1024 PLRLDP
+1024 PLRLDQ

-1040 RGITYECAKEL
+1040 RGITYACAKEL
-1051 ARLEGVRVVILGRT
+1051 ARLRGVRVVILGRT
-1065 RPAKGTE
+1065 RPAEGTE
-1072 DWMALDDEAFARL
+1072 EWMALDDDAFAAL
-1085 GKGWF
+1085 GKSWF
-1090 PQAKKKDPA
+1090 PQAKKKNPA
-1099 ITPVEAKKQFAA
+1099 ITPVEAKKEFAA
-1111 LANARELYRNIE
+1111 LANSRELYRNIK
-1123 ELHAINP
+1123 ELRAVNP

-1140 DGEQVIAAI
+1140 DSAQVAATI
-1149 DSVRQRYG
+1149 EAVRERYG

-1167 LDSVATVPKKSLDH
+1167 LESVATVPKKSLDH
-1181 ARHVVRVKADGSHHL
+1181 ARHVVRVKADGAHHL
-1196 WHAVKHDQL
+1196 WHAVKHDDL

-1239 LARRNPDMRVF
+1239 LARRNPDTRVF

-1312 SYGGQDASMDATHT
+1312 SYGGQDASMDATRT
-1326 EVAVPVG
+1326 GVAVPIG
-1333 PDGSVRDRFELPLL
+1333 DDGGVRDRIALPLL
-1347 DRVLEVTD
+1347 DQVSEVTD
-1355 TRVRAVKRLDP
+1355 TRVRAAKRLDP

-1393 QASGLLVP
+1393 QAAGLLVP
-1401 GHTVVAAENI
+1401 EHTVVAAENI

-1429 EAELEAD
+1429 EAAAHD
-1436 AERTDEERADG
+1436 EREDG

-1461 ADGRVLEADRVHS
+1461 SDGRVLEADRLHS
-1474 RGTYVF
+1474 HGTYVF
-1480 APQAPQAPQSQQ
+1480 ARRPETP
-1492 PGAAPAPDPE
+1492 PAPDPE
-1502 LAELLEKSTEL
+1502 LAELVEKSTPL
-1513 DIDRFYERAARQITF
+1513 NIDRFYERAAHQITF

-1553 VVDAGRGLFSA
+1553 VVDAGRGLFSTT
-1564 APTPRLRTLPI
+1564 PTPRLRTLPI

-1584 LLWAYHHLGSHV
+1584 LLWAYHHLGTHV

-1615 VHTDSTVAPVG
+1615 VHTDSTVVADP
-1626 PDQGGKPGDLRIS
+1626 GGKAGDLRIS
-1639 TRILDAAG
+1639 TRIRDSAG
-1647 HPLCEIQDLVVTQVG
+1647 HALCEIQDLLVTQVG
-1662 RDEGDTG
+1662 RDEGDTR

>member
-1 MTITPTEARSGEK
+1 MTITQTEVRSGEK
-14 VSAASRRALQAQG
+14 IAAASRRALQAQG

-33 GVDLRTAFLFPG
+33 GVALRSAFLFPG

-72 ETYRSLAGHT
+72 ATYRELAGHT
-82 LTSRMFSSGGND
+82 LTSRMFSSGGSD
-94 PAKELQDPVVM
+94 PVKALQDPVVM
-105 QPAIFAGSMVAHR
+105 QPAIFAGSMVVHR
-118 LLESQGVTAETHIGH
+118 LLESQGITAETHIGH

-148 LEDGVRAVYGRGLAV
+148 LEDGVRAVYGRGVAV

-194 LRGGQGGYLVQSLVN
+194 LRGGGNGYLVRSLVN
-209 SPDQTVLSGDSEA
+209 SPDQTVLSGDSDA
-222 IDRAAALCLERGI
+222 IDKAAGLCRERGI

-263 ALDWHAPKVPVL
+263 ALDWHAPRIPVL

-285 QDVQDLPLL
+285 QDVADLPLL

-299 VTPFSFQDLVGRLH
+299 VTPFSFQQLIGRMR
-313 ADGHNSFVEVG
+313 ADGVNSFVEVG

-336 LAGSDK
+336 LADSDQ

-366 AEVHGLTGAET
+366 AEVHGLPRGEP
-377 EEQTPAAREPAADS
+377 EQPSASREPAGESA
-391 APTTAQLREDLLKVA
+391 APTSAQLREDLLKAA

-437 AAALAAHLG
+437 ATALAAHLG
-446 LTDTT
+446 LADTT
-451 VSTEADAPLGHL
+451 VSTASDAPLGHL
-463 LDQLADASRG
+463 LDQLVDAARG
-473 TGTPAATARETAAG
+473 TAAPAATARETAAG
-487 PEPATARE
+487 PEPAAV
-495 TPVPAPSV
+495 PVSAE
-503 QDTPVPEE
+503 PV
-511 PAEATAEELAEA
+511 EATAAERAEA

-577 VDSSSLNTLSRIAG
+577 IDSASLNTLSRIAE
-591 FVADLQAATRPAPA
+591 FVADLRASSRPAPRNA
-605 APARTAP
+605 
-612 AQEKPAAT
+612 
-620 SVAATSVQDT
+620 
-630 PVPEEPAEATAE
+630 VPEASAPDVSAPDVSASDASASDMSASDTSASDATTAQGPVEATAAE
-642 ELAEAERV
+642 RAEAERV

-699 EDVDS
+699 EDIDS
-704 SSLNTLNRIAE
+704 ASLNTLSRIAE

-722 ATGRSPRGGGTSGTG
+722 ATGRGPRGGGPSDTGG
-737 GDGSDDSHIPEAAPA
+737 GDGSDDSHPREAAPA

-763 IDRIAGRYVP
+763 LDRIAGRYVP

-778 PLDHPDA
+778 PLDHPGA
-785 TPFSL
+785 RPFSL

-823 APDGAG
+823 APGQAAVPD
-829 PIRSSASTGL
+829 
-839 DEWPTARADFTDP
+839 DWPTARADFTDP
-852 HSLARALATAR
+852 DSLARALATAR
-863 PDSGV
+863 ADGEV

-878 PGPDPVAATTS
+878 SGPDPVAATTS

-896 WSSAADQ
+896 WSAASDQ

-916 ADLAQAGGDGG
+916 ADLTRAGRDGG

-942 DGAMDPLGG
+942 DGALDPLGG

-962 ELPDTRVKVVDFTEG
+962 ELADTRVKVVDFTEG
-977 DAADAAVLLLAE
+977 GAAGAADALLAE
-989 ITTDA
+989 ITTHA
-994 EPTVEVGH
+994 ERTVEVGY

-1007 KIVQVVP
+1007 KTVQVVP
-1014 HEITTNERQQ
+1014 HEITADERQQ
-1024 PLRLDP
+1024 PLTLDP

-1065 RPAKGTE
+1065 RPAQGTE
-1072 DWMALDDEAFARL
+1072 DWMALDDEAFAAL

-1090 PQAKKKDPA
+1090 PQAKKENPA

-1111 LANARELYRNIE
+1111 LAHSRELYRNIE
-1123 ELHAINP
+1123 ELRAVNP

-1140 DGEQVIAAI
+1140 DGGQVSAAV
-1149 DSVRQRYG
+1149 DAVRRRYG

-1167 LDSVATVPKKSLDH
+1167 LESVATVPKKSLDH

-1196 WHAVKHDQL
+1196 WHAVKHDDL

-1239 LARRNPDMRVF
+1239 LARRNPGTRVF

-1262 AATEAVRRVQ
+1262 AATEAVRRIQ

-1301 EVLVFGEIGKN
+1301 EVLVFGEIGTN
-1312 SYGGQDASMDATHT
+1312 SYGGQDASMNDTRT
-1326 EVAVPVG
+1326 GVAVPVG
-1333 PDGSVRDRFELPLL
+1333 PDGAVRDRIALPLL
-1347 DRVLEVTD
+1347 DRVLEVTG

-1366 RADRYLDDHRV
+1366 RTDRYLDDHRV

-1401 GHTVVAAENI
+1401 GHTVVAAEHV

-1429 EAELEAD
+1429 EAEA
-1436 AERTDEERADG
+1436 DEEHDDG

-1480 APQAPQAPQSQQ
+1480 ARR
-1492 PGAAPAPDPE
+1492 PGNPPAPDPE
-1502 LAELLEKSTEL
+1502 LAELVAKSTEL

-1544 EDGRMVSEI
+1544 EEGRMVSEI
-1553 VVDAGRGLFSA
+1553 VVDAGRGLFSTTA
-1564 APTPRLRTLPI
+1564 TPRLRTLPI

-1584 LLWAYHHLGSHV
+1584 LLWAYHQLGSHV

-1615 VHTDSTVAPVG
+1615 VHTDSTVVPVG

-1639 TRILDAAG
+1639 TRIADTAG
-1647 HPLCEIQDLVVTQVG
+1647 ITLCEIQDLVVTQVG
-1662 RDEGDTG
+1662 RDEGDTR